1 MDEGKINEKRKLLRS
16 IIEIFENSGSL
27 ANSPLF
33 LLAVVQTVGSDT
45 NLMASQTM
53 GTHDPNRPYRLPE
66 TDMNDEM
73 TGEELRP
80 GSLNIESR
88 GIGQSRFFAE
98 LNQAIQRRRR
108 A

>member
-80 GSLNIESR
+80 GLIEHRIEGYRSES
-88 GIGQSRFFAE
+88 IFC
-98 LNQAIQRRRR
+98 
-108 A
+108 